1 MYKDQLALDKM
12 RDIVMGW
19 KTQYSKDI
27 NFAYICL
34 KNQSDSIKRQQALWK
49 PNKLLKF
56 IWGFKGSEIAKTSWK
71 RTTRLENKLFD
82 FLI

>member
-34 KNQSDSIKRQQALWK
+34 KNQSDSIKRQQAL
-49 PNKLLKF
+49 
-56 IWGFKGSEIAKTSWK
+56 
-71 RTTRLENKLFD
+71 
-82 FLI
+82 